1 MTRSQSWVSKL
12 SVRYQLQGRL
22 KADITVLRE
31 CRQDEST
38 PQCYSFWLSLRSSWI
53 IRSFISRPMA
63 LPVVWLIIAAPVH
76 NRRLIQKLL
85 TRRRA
90 IEGRRL
96 AHLADG
102 EIPSIDAGYRCHQL
116 GNSGFHRIKHPR
128 RSNSENSAR
137 SKPPLVPSAFTS
149 PPSRY
154 RRAHTQIATTG
165 PSRTANFRHL
175 YTSFGGVRTAAAAA
189 AGEIANVSHT
199 FHPSGRFDAS
209 NSL

>member
-1 MTRSQSWVSKL
+1 M
-12 SVRYQLQGRL
+12 
-22 KADITVLRE
+22 RE

-149 PPSRY
+149 PRPVTDGRIPKLQLLD
-154 RRAHTQIATTG
+154 RA
-165 PSRTANFRHL
+165 RTANFRHL